1 MAYQVTGQLVDSEKK
16 PIEFGLVYIS
26 DANGKPKAG
35 GKNTQTD
42 DKGKWSLLGVEDSD
56 YITGS
61 MVGLDKKTIS
71 AKSIV
76 PITLNCITSPCP
88 VIRSIQI
95 TLNDSASAK
104 LEEVK
109 VENKKVTIK
118 PNNLGKYIMIGGA
131 GMLLLT
137 GVMFIIGKS
146 KKLI

>member
-1 MAYQVTGQLVDSEKK
+1 MSYQVTGQLVDSEKK
-16 PIEFGLVYIS
+16 PIEFGVVYIS
-26 DANGKPKAG
+26 DANGKPKVG

-61 MVGLDKKTIS
+61 MVGFDKKTIS

-76 PITLNCITSPCP
+76 PITLNCIKSPCP

-95 TLNDSASAK
+95 TLSDSASAK

>member
-26 DANGKPKAG
+26 DASGKPKSG

-61 MVGLDKKTIS
+61 MVGYDKKTVS
-71 AKSIV
+71 AKSIK
-76 PITLNCITSPCP
+76 PIYLSCIQAPCP

-95 TLNDSASAK
+95 TLNDTASAK

-109 VENKKVTIK
+109 IESKKVVIK

-137 GVMFIIGKS
+137 GALFIIGKS
-146 KKLI
+146 KKII

>member
-1 MAYQVTGQLVDSEKK
+1 MRYQVTGRLVDSEKK

-26 DANGKPKAG
+26 DASGKPKVG

-42 DKGKWSLLGVEDSD
+42 DKGRWSLLGVEDSD

-61 MVGLDKKTIS
+61 MVGYDKKTIS

-76 PITLNCITSPCP
+76 PVNVTGVP
-88 VIRSIQI
+88 VRSIQI
-95 TLNDSASAK
+95 TLNDTASAK

-109 VENKKVTIK
+109 VESKKVTIK

-137 GVMFIIGKS
+137 GALFIIGKS

>member
-1 MAYQVTGQLVDSEKK
+1 MSYQVTGQLVDSEKK
-16 PIEFGLVYIS
+16 PIEFGVVYIS
-26 DANGKPKAG
+26 DANGKPKVG

-61 MVGLDKKTIS
+61 MVGFNKKTIS
-71 AKSIV
+71 AKSIIPINVMGV
-76 PITLNCITSPCP
+76 P
-88 VIRSIQI
+88 VRSIQI
-95 TLNDSASAK
+95 ILSDSASAM
-104 LEEVK
+104 LESVT

-137 GVMFIIGKS
+137 GIMFLIGKS

>member
-1 MAYQVTGQLVDSEKK
+1 MSYQVTGQLVDSEKK
-16 PIEFGLVYIS
+16 PIEFGVVYIS
-26 DANGKPKAG
+26 DASGKPKVG

-42 DKGKWSLLGVEDSD
+42 DKGKWSLLGVQDSD

-61 MVGLDKKTIS
+61 MVGFNKKTIP
-71 AKSIV
+71 AKSIIPVNVMGV
-76 PITLNCITSPCP
+76 P
-88 VIRSIQI
+88 VRSVQI
-95 TLNDSASAK
+95 KLTDSASAM
-104 LEEVK
+104 LEPVI

-137 GVMFIIGKS
+137 SVMFIIGKS

>member
-1 MAYQVTGQLVDSEKK
+1 MAYQVTGKLVDSEKN

-42 DKGKWSLLGVEDSD
+42 DKGKWSLLGVVDSD

-61 MVGLDKKTIS
+61 MVGYDKKTVS

-76 PITLNCITSPCP
+76 PIYLNCIQPPCP

-95 TLNDSASAK
+95 TLNDTASAK

-109 VENKKVTIK
+109 IESKKVIVK

-137 GVMFIIGKS
+137 GVLFIIGKS

>member
-1 MAYQVTGQLVDSEKK
+1 MAYQVTGKLVDSEKN

-26 DANGKPKAG
+26 DASGKPKAG

-42 DKGKWSLLGVEDSD
+42 DKGRWSLLGVIDSD
-56 YITGS
+56 YITAS
-61 MVGLDKKTIS
+61 MVGYDKKTVS
-71 AKSIV
+71 SKSIV
-76 PITLNCITSPCP
+76 PVNVMGVP
-88 VIRSIQI
+88 VRSIQI
-95 TLNDSASAK
+95 TLNDTASAK

-109 VENKKVTIK
+109 IESKKVIVK

-137 GVMFIIGKS
+137 GVLFIIGKS

>member
-1 MAYQVTGQLVDSEKK
+1 MAYRVTGQLVDSEKK
-16 PIEFGLVYIS
+16 PIEFGIVYIS
-26 DANGKPKAG
+26 DANGKPKVG

-42 DKGKWSLLGVEDSD
+42 DKGKWSLSGVEDSD

-61 MVGLDKKTIS
+61 MVGFDKKTIP
-71 AKSIV
+71 AKSI
-76 PITLNCITSPCP
+76 IP
-88 VIRSIQI
+88 VNIMGIPVRSIQM
-95 TLNDSASAK
+95 TLSDSASAM
-104 LEEVK
+104 LQPVT
-109 VENKKVTIK
+109 VENKKVIIK

>member
-61 MVGLDKKTIS
+61 MVGLNKKTIP
-71 AKSIV
+71 AKSIIPINVMGV
-76 PITLNCITSPCP
+76 P
-88 VIRSIQI
+88 VRSIQI
-95 TLNDSASAK
+95 ILTDSASAM
-104 LEEVK
+104 LQPVT